1 MRDMINKSLELISFF
16 IVFILFFSCTGEI
29 GDETGSKTGAGGKVQ
44 IALQIPITAG
54 DATSFTTRS
63 EVDNESTI
71 RNLTLFFFDSSGTK
85 KFATYIDLSNINGS
99 SSDVDMNRWANEKV
113 ITILNADILAQL
125 SESRNVHVVANYGNI
140 SNTAKEADLND
151 IITNSINTDISS
163 PTEDK
168 PLVMHGADL
177 NHVFVTNSK
186 ATVSLVRNVA
196 KVQMTLTT
204 TDFTLGG
211 KKISLAPE
219 STSPSALSSVKV
231 INQADRSF
239 LVSKGSNPSRALTPP
254 NITYFNGANTT
265 AAVNSRTTPGITTFV
280 SHINYINENLR
291 ESYSVETNATALI
304 LQIPYRIDGG
314 EIKKDNYYKVLIN
327 NIDGNDKYKIN
338 RNTIY
343 DITASISTLGGETD
357 ASAVLVKGTLNVLPW
372 DENTLTS
379 DLTQTSLWV
388 ERSLVQIGV
397 NGTLTYSTNALFS
410 SDPQLSECSV
420 ITTDTPSWLTVSL
433 ASANQVNLKASTE
446 DGYRG
451 DTRTGTF
458 KLKVKNLIK
467 VITVIQALSP
477 VTDGSISL
485 TPRRLFLPEKPRNA
499 LLTLT
504 PTNSRWLMVG
514 VRGDASVATCNPTSG
529 AGSGTSTT
537 LTFTNGTSYGN
548 TYYKFAN
555 LNTMKYDSIQ
565 VCNLYLSVPSSI
577 EISGQGETISAD
589 ISALGGDADWKV
601 KSTSGSWLTATKV
614 NGVLSVTA
622 TEGPLGQERTGTITI
637 AHVNANAND
646 VDYTKI
652 INVTQRI
659 HIKIPDFDYL
669 LLRYD
674 WTGTGGTDLDMATE
688 FTNTNLKNV
697 DDRPLGYGLYGD
709 AKGSN
714 NGNDATFSNP
724 VNLGTKGDQNGAQIT
739 DPSSTL
745 KNTYPILVWGGD
757 NTSINQRESVYI
769 NVKNLCSAANYNILP
784 IFINISLYAVWWNKV
799 SETPIK
805 IEMTAYKGGTMER
818 DNSKNFFNNGGNQVY
833 TNASNLPTR
842 KISGPTVQSPKSYR
856 TKFIKVGYVTFN
868 KTNGT
873 ANIEIYSDASTKV
886 VTRATSISSTPQLK
900 GESKDDYSLRLEK
913 YYNNKK

>member
-71 RNLTLFFFDSSGTK
+71 RNLTLFFFDSSGAK

-140 SNTAKEADLND
+140 SNTAKEADLNN

-177 NHVFVTNSK
+177 NHVFATNSK

-265 AAVNSRTTPGITTFV
+265 VAVNSRTTPGITTFV

-388 ERSLVQIGV
+388 EKSLVQIGV

-420 ITTDTPSWLTVSL
+420 ITTGTPSWLTVSL

-458 KLKVKNLIK
+458 KLKVKNLTK

-537 LTFTNGTSYGN
+537 LTFTNGTSYSN

-565 VCNLYLSVPSSI
+565 VCNLYLSVPSSAI
-577 EISGQGETISAD
+577 EIGGQGGTTDFTDI

-601 KSTSGSWLTATKV
+601 KSTSDSWLIATKV
-614 NGVLSVTA
+614 NGVLKVTA

-688 FTNTNLKNV
+688 FTNTNLNNV
-697 DDRPLGYGLYGD
+697 DNKPLGYGLYGTFN
-709 AKGSN
+709 GSTN
-714 NGNDATFSNP
+714 SNSST
-724 VNLGTKGDQNGAQIT
+724 NYGTGGTAANGATIT
-739 DPSSTL
+739 DPSG
-745 KNTYPILVWGGD
+745 NPILVWGGD
-757 NTSINQRESVYI
+757 NTSTDQRESVYI
-769 NVKNLCSAANYNILP
+769 NVKNLCSSANYNTLP
-784 IFINISLYAVWWNKV
+784 PLINISLYAAWWNKV
-799 SETPIK
+799 SVTPIK
-805 IEMTAYKGGTMER
+805 IEMTAYKGGSMVR
-818 DNSKNFFNNGGNQVY
+818 NGNDKNFSNSGGRSVY
-833 TNASNLPTR
+833 TNTNNPPTR
-842 KISGPTVQSPKSYR
+842 KISGPTVQNPQSYR

-868 KTNGT
+868 KNDGT
-873 ANIEIYSDASTKV
+873 ANIEIYSDASTKA
-886 VTRATSISSTPQLK
+886 VTRATSISSTPQLE
-900 GESKDDYSLRLEK
+900 GESKDDYLLRIEK